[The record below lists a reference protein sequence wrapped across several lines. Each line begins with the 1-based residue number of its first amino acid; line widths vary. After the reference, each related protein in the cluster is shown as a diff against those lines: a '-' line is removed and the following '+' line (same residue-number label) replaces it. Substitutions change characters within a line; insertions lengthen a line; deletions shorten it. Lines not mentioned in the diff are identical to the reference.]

1 MREGGSDGCVRA
13 EVSQSAVDMVLQE
26 LLREGTGVL
35 LILDDSECSGHSLLK
50 SCAVVAV
57 ERGDSVHVLGFD
69 TSEEDFRAGFTPGIS
84 SRLTFHDGFHD
95 PLDWNGKADLT
106 AESFSSQQVLARVL
120 GAPSAGGPVSVI
132 VDSLSW
138 VLLHSPATLVVQ
150 ALHQLQRAAGGAGSK
165 IRHIISLVHRDLHEP
180 GTVSSACHVA
190 STVVTVM
197 PVPPSTSP
205 ASDGE
210 ALATVRHRKKT
221 GKVIKKDLSFAVLEG
236 FTLKTEHP
244 STPKLAVAEDTDP
257 RVDPTANLT
266 FNLSLSDSERQ
277 AKESLSLPYL
287 FSAEKKS
294 SLLQSRASGGKIYYE
309 PEAVDD
315 MDDEDP
321 DDDLDV

>member
-1 MREGGSDGCVRA
+1 
-13 EVSQSAVDMVLQE
+13 MVLQE
-26 LLREGTGVL
+26 LLQEGTGVL
-35 LILDDSECSGHSLLK
+35 IILDGSECSGRSLLK

-69 TSEEDFRAGFTPGIS
+69 SSEEDFRAGFAPGIS

-95 PLDWNGKADLT
+95 PLDWNGKADLI
-106 AESFSSQQVLARVL
+106 AESFSSKQVLARVL
-120 GAPSAGGPVSVI
+120 GSASAGGPVSVI

-150 ALHQLQRAAGGAGSK
+150 ALHQLQRSAGSAGSK
-165 IRHIISLVHRDLHEP
+165 LRQVIALVHQDLHEP
-180 GTVSSACHVA
+180 GTVASACHVA

-197 PVPPSTSP
+197 PCPSSTSP
-205 ASDGE
+205 ACESE
-210 ALATVRHRKKT
+210 ALATATVRHRKKT

-236 FTLKTEHP
+236 FTLKTEHS
-244 STPKLAVAEDTDP
+244 STPKSAVAVDSDS
-257 RVDPTANLT
+257 RVDPAANLT
-266 FNLSLSDSERQ
+266 FNLNLSDSERQ
-277 AKESLSLPYL
+277 AKENLSLPYI

-294 SLLQSRASGGKIYYE
+294 SLLQSRGSGGKIYYE

-315 MDDEDP
+315 VDDEDP